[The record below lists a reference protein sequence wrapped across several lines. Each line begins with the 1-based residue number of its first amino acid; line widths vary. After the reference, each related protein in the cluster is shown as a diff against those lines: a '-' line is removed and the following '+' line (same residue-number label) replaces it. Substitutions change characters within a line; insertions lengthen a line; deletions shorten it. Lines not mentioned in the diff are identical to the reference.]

1 MKTYRLTTLALLA
14 LLPIA
19 CSKEGDGRLRLYAED
34 MHNDDGAKVWVDPT
48 DVSNSASWVTGEQ
61 INLNGA
67 PYSIDSD
74 GQNHYLNIDETAFSS
89 LPDNLYAIYP
99 ASVNA
104 DGNDITVTNNGTS
117 TSTIIINSLAVNFRN
132 NNATAGH
139 DIIFPMATGL
149 TDKTNGKLLFKH
161 LTGGMKLTLVN
172 TTANDC
178 TVGSVKVVVYGDGA
192 APNPITAHNVTT
204 RWAVQGPVLPGGEIG
219 ANNGDQTVGYASEMH
234 FALKDNST
242 NGKTITSGSSISF
255 VIPVTITPIKRL
267 VITGYGTD
275 GAQLFVKDKELQ
287 SAQTIQANYMYN
299 IPAINF

>member
-48 DVSNSASWVTGEQ
+48 YVSNSASWVSGEQ

-89 LPDNLYAIYP
+89 LPDDLYAIYP
-99 ASVNA
+99 ATVNA

-117 TSTIIINSLAVNFRN
+117 TSTIIINRLAVNFRN

-178 TVGSVKVVVYGDGA
+178 TVGAVKVVVYDDGA
-192 APNPITAHNVTT
+192 VPTPITAHNVTT

-219 ANNGDQTVGYASEMH
+219 ANNGNQTVGYASEMH

-275 GAQLFVKDKELQ
+275 GTQLFVKDKELP